1 MRHARN
7 GRRLSRPSEHREAML
22 ANMAKNLLR
31 HGRIRTT
38 VAKAKETSRL
48 FDRLITL
55 GKEGSVHAR
64 RRAYQILQDR
74 DEVKRLFAEVAPRF
88 QTTPG
93 GYTRVLHLSPRAGD
107 GAPQAW
113 LELTQLPAGGPPV
126 SRATRPTTPTGA
138 PSAPS
143 APPKEEPAKKPQK
156 FFEGLRGLF
165 HRKKPA

>member
-1 MRHARN
+1 
-7 GRRLSRPSEHREAML
+7 ML

-48 FDRLITL
+48 VDRLITL

-64 RRAYQILQDR
+64 RRAYQTLQDL

-107 GAPQAW
+107 GAPQA
-113 LELTQLPAGGPPV
+113 LIELTQRPAEGPPPP
-126 SRATRPTTPTGA
+126 RTARPATTAATPST
-138 PSAPS
+138 PS

-165 HRKKPA
+165 RRHKPV